1 MLSRL
6 RHRICCG
13 PRDVA
18 EVVSVVAA
26 NVLVGV
32 IINRFIVTFTPE
44 VILLSSFWAATV
56 ALLITTLQ
64 MKTAAM
70 RVQHQLMYWSKATND
85 LMAIA
90 PLCFHR
96 HEIVFSW
103 VNEAW
108 TRQTGWD
115 QEELLQMSV
124 EDIIEPEDLESLAW
138 IDAVTGLNCGT
149 GNRGSIRCKDGR
161 GRIFEWRYVK
171 NGEFILVCGTDI
183 TDAMQM
189 AAELSRFASITAHQ
203 LKGPARTAS
212 ALATS
217 VLEDYG
223 HTVPEPAKDRLK
235 LISERSQSLAETV
248 VAISM
253 LTGLRNKNVETYP
266 VNIMPLILGAAKK
279 AKEARAGMVYL
290 PSHDKLM
297 VMGDTVLLG
306 EVFYNLI
313 ENGLK
318 FNQAKVPCVSVEVEP
333 DDLMVSIKFVDNG
346 VGIAPEYRA
355 QLFAMFYRAHSEFP
369 GTGVGLA
376 LAQAILS
383 KLDGSIRYIP
393 LPMGSAFVVSLRP
406 SI

>member
-1 MLSRL
+1 
-6 RHRICCG
+6 
-13 PRDVA
+13 
-18 EVVSVVAA
+18 
-26 NVLVGV
+26 
-32 IINRFIVTFTPE
+32 
-44 VILLSSFWAATV
+44 
-56 ALLITTLQ
+56 
-64 MKTAAM
+64 
-70 RVQHQLMYWSKATND
+70 
-85 LMAIA
+85 MAIA
-90 PLCFHR
+90 PICFHR

-115 QEELLQMSV
+115 QEELLQRAV

-253 LTGLRNKNVETYP
+253 LTGLRNKNVEAYP

-279 AKEARAGMVYL
+279 AKEVRAGMVYL